1 VGFGFV
7 EFLFVGWFGCLCV
20 LRSALRFFLIIFN
33 YLKKKRIRRKERE
46 RERERERE
54 IPNSESQDTPK
65 LLGKF
70 RMEITKAST
79 WH

>member
-54 IPNSESQDTPK
+54 KSKIK
-65 LLGKF
+65 
-70 RMEITKAST
+70 
-79 WH
+79 